1 MRRDDLSRFS
11 LGVGKGRMVR
21 IWYNLCMIAANSLG
35 KPGPASWDL
44 VGHGQIFHIK
54 TSINCLLGQLVRSS
68 LPILLIY
75 YPWIKHITLG
85 NGNYQV
91 ENIFSVCSTCR
102 WLSYKAVLGGW
113 YLDPFLIWHTSYFA
127 NCCWLLVGSSLQLWT
142 HLDLFSRKLFI
153 L

>member
-1 MRRDDLSRFS
+1 MWRDDLSRFS

-75 YPWIKHITLG
+75 YPWEDVFCLVVEFSEVTLM
-85 NGNYQV
+85 NSLA
-91 ENIFSVCSTCR
+91 ENIQTKTQLSSIREQARNARWRSWRQRSCQAVSNSTMGPIVC
-102 WLSYKAVLGGW
+102 LMMNL
-113 YLDPFLIWHTSYFA
+113 H
-127 NCCWLLVGSSLQLWT
+127 
-142 HLDLFSRKLFI
+142 
-153 L
+153 

>member
-1 MRRDDLSRFS
+1 MWRDDLSRFS

-68 LPILLIY
+68 LHILLIY
-75 YPWIKHITLG
+75 YPWD
-85 NGNYQV
+85 
-91 ENIFSVCSTCR
+91 
-102 WLSYKAVLGGW
+102 W
-113 YLDPFLIWHTSYFA
+113 YLLVRHERNIKTTSDMRLQTFTWWICSKRFLNCSSSHHFLLIITEVNGFSPPFLS
-127 NCCWLLVGSSLQLWT
+127 LLLC
-142 HLDLFSRKLFI
+142 HLPYSI
-153 L
+153 S